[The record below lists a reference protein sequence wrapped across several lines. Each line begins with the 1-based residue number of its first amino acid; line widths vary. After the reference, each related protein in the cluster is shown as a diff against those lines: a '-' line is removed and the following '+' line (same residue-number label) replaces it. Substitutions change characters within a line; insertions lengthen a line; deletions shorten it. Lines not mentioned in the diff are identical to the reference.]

1 MRRIRFFT
9 GMMLGSAAAIVIA
22 GSSLT
27 VTAQNTNAQYRQWQR
42 AQAQASEEYREYLR
56 TRSQRDYRQWQAAV
70 NRANREKAQYERSTV
85 RSGNAYGTYGNSQ
98 NNNYGY
104 NQNMGR
110 YRVYRDGSYYNT
122 DARGAELL
130 RTAVRSGYQQGYRE
144 GQSDRRNGR
153 GYDYNARDIYR
164 SGTYGYQSYVDR
176 GQYQHYFRQGF
187 EKGYEDGYRSTNRYG
202 SGTNILGNVLS
213 SILSISDN

>member
-1 MRRIRFFT
+1 MRRIRFYT
-9 GMMLGSAAAIVIA
+9 GTILGLAAAIVIA
-22 GSSLT
+22 GSS
-27 VTAQNTNAQYRQWQR
+27 VQVSAQNVNAQYRQWQR
-42 AQAQASEEYREYLR
+42 AQDRAEQEYREYMR
-56 TRSQRDYRQWQAAV
+56 TRSSRDYRQWQNAV
-70 NRANREKAQYERSTV
+70 AKANREKAQYDRAAN
-85 RSGNAYGTYGNSQ
+85 RNYNRGYNQNS
-98 NNNYGY
+98 YGY
-104 NQNMGR
+104 NQNMRR
-110 YRVYRDGSYYNT
+110 YRVYRDGSYYDT
-122 DARGAELL
+122 DYRGAELL

-153 GYDYNARDIYR
+153 RYDYNARDLYR

-213 SILSISDN
+213 SILSITDN